1 MLQAALREEEII
13 TDLQYLGIIKMVI
26 EIVKAQVAAGKEAK
40 DILKTLEDL
49 EKDLK
54 SAKEK

>member
-1 MLQAALREEEII
+1 MSQTALMEEEIM

-26 EIVKAQVAAGKEAK
+26 EIVKAQVAAGKDAK
-40 DILKTLEDL
+40 DILKSLEDL

-54 SAKEK
+54 SAREK